1 MQYDLQVSLNF
12 FFVFSETKQ
21 RVVTNIHM
29 QNHKSKATKMV
40 ESERERE
47 STFGFARAEKL
58 EREMRRWRWNPREG
72 AGMEREWGGSG
83 RVRNGPRGRE
93 NEGALKS
100 ARERVRERS
109 RNWKR
114 RRGSHRHL
122 IGHQTQH
129 KVSEVV
135 VVVAVGRMNERQR
148 EKTNGVRCS
157 GAIWIWLI
165 CMTRNWKKKKYRERE
180 RESGGALFYF
190 LFGFLWS
197 GEGDCL
203 S

>member
-83 RVRNGPRGRE
+83 RVGNGPRGRE
-93 NEGALKS
+93 NEGAWKS

-165 CMTRNWKKKKYRERE
+165 CMTRNWKKKKKKKIQ